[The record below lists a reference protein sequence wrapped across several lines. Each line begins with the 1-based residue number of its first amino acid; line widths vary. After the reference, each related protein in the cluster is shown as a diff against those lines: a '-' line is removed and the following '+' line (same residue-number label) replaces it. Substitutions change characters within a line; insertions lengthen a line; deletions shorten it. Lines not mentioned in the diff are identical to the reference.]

1 MTDEAAE
8 PGGPASPP
16 GSGERIMRIADLV
29 SLELETRVQ
38 VLQEM
43 TPSEC
48 AQLFHD
54 WKFWARDDQAA
65 PEGDWII
72 WLILAG
78 RGAGK
83 TRAGA
88 EAVRRW
94 IDAYPIVNLIGA
106 TLADARDI
114 MVKGESGILACC
126 RPDERPEFHA
136 SDLRLEWPNGA
147 VSQLFSAEEP
157 DRLRGKQHMKLW
169 CLAGD
174 TLVSMGDGSNMA
186 LKSIRAGDIVLTRHG
201 PRVVLSSALTRRDAE
216 LFRLRTAAGHC
227 IEATPDHPVW
237 IERRGFI
244 PLASVRPGMIACVTL
259 ASNGAERSGTVTKTA
274 TTRRWFDCIA
284 KFGNKRTDRYQTAF
298 TSITRTETNATTV
311 SRTWSCFRMAS
322 IARATSKQILL
333 HIAKRLC
340 AMLSRP
346 AYATAPTAGL
356 QRSSAC
362 NAEENTPAAH
372 GAQGGSALL
381 DAWRPHEQALSPA
394 SAESAS
400 TADKNISRPE
410 ECSGIVPAFA
420 TQGPAPSASS
430 WFANSNVRSAGQLL
444 APSDQMRG
452 SAADGARF
460 VSTATIVSV
469 ERLAKRSDVFDIAV
483 EQHGEFF
490 ANGVLVHNCDE
501 LAAWRQ
507 PDAFDQAMLGLRLGD
522 RPQAVVTT
530 TPRPSKIIKTLA
542 AGKDTIVTR
551 GSTFDNK
558 AHLARAFFERITA
571 RYKGRAIGQQELF
584 AEIVEET
591 PGALWTRALLER
603 QRVTP
608 EAAPKEFAEIV
619 VAVDPPARSGSK
631 SDECG
636 LVVAAKAENGLFY
649 VLADL
654 TSQGETPGAWG
665 ARVGAAFRGFNAN
678 RVVAEINQGGDMVAE
693 VLRQSEPNLPV
704 RAVHATRG
712 KFLRAEPIAAAYER
726 GLVFHVGAFAKLE
739 DQLCALTPDFDRRAM
754 GFSPDRAD
762 ALVWALA
769 DLLGVGRASTGG
781 MLEFWTGGGPG
792 SAGPGTPV

>member
-1 MTDEAAE
+1 MTDDAAE
-8 PGGPASPP
+8 PAGPASPA

-29 SLELETRVQ
+29 NLELETRVQ
-38 VLQEM
+38 LLQEM
-43 TPSEC
+43 TPREC

-54 WKFWARDDQAA
+54 WTFWARDDQAA
-65 PEGDWII
+65 PPGDWII

-88 EAVRRW
+88 EAVRNW
-94 IDAYPIVNLIGA
+94 INDYPIVNLIGA

-114 MVKGESGILACC
+114 MVRGESGILACC
-126 RPDERPEFHA
+126 RRDERPEFHA
-136 SDLRLEWPNGA
+136 TDLRLEWPNGA

-169 CLAGD
+169 
-174 TLVSMGDGSNMA
+174 
-186 LKSIRAGDIVLTRHG
+186 
-201 PRVVLSSALTRRDAE
+201 
-216 LFRLRTAAGHC
+216 
-227 IEATPDHPVW
+227 
-237 IERRGFI
+237 
-244 PLASVRPGMIACVTL
+244 
-259 ASNGAERSGTVTKTA
+259 
-274 TTRRWFDCIA
+274 
-284 KFGNKRTDRYQTAF
+284 
-298 TSITRTETNATTV
+298 
-311 SRTWSCFRMAS
+311 
-322 IARATSKQILL
+322 
-333 HIAKRLC
+333 
-340 AMLSRP
+340 
-346 AYATAPTAGL
+346 
-356 QRSSAC
+356 
-362 NAEENTPAAH
+362 
-372 GAQGGSALL
+372 
-381 DAWRPHEQALSPA
+381 
-394 SAESAS
+394 
-400 TADKNISRPE
+400 
-410 ECSGIVPAFA
+410 
-420 TQGPAPSASS
+420 
-430 WFANSNVRSAGQLL
+430 
-444 APSDQMRG
+444 
-452 SAADGARF
+452 
-460 VSTATIVSV
+460 
-469 ERLAKRSDVFDIAV
+469 
-483 EQHGEFF
+483 
-490 ANGVLVHNCDE
+490 CDE

-530 TPRPSKIIKTLA
+530 TPRPSKIIKALA

-591 PGALWTRALLER
+591 PGALWSRALLER
-603 QRVTP
+603 QRVAP

-769 DLLGVGRASTGG
+769 DLLGVGRASPGG

-792 SAGPGTPV
+792 STGPGMPV